1 MAETAKQEPVVTMWS
16 KEFTYDRWM
25 KSVGIPIHTGYYID
39 DVRSIDVEWWE
50 ERQCKA
56 AFIQLFGQEGVT
68 SARFTAI
75 APGKSLPPVKFALDE
90 LVYVLS
96 RRAPTPGGAGA
107 VKAKRRVD

>member
-25 KSVGIPIHTGYYID
+25 KSVGIPIHTGYYIED
-39 DVRSIDVEWWE
+39 LRTIDVEWWE

-68 SARFTAI
+68 SARLTEI

-90 LVYVLS
+90 LVYVRS
-96 RRAPTPGGAGA
+96 EE
-107 VKAKRRVD
+107 RRVGKECVS